1 MNKKTEFYYY
11 DPAFFLDDEEMM
23 FTYLQDAMQEGD
35 KEFIAALEAVSRS
48 LGMTELA
55 KKTGLSRETIYKTLN
70 SVTKPQDENLQKI
83 FAGLNSKM
91 PLIPENVHS

>member
-1 MNKKTEFYYY
+1 
-11 DPAFFLDDEEMM
+11 MM
-23 FTYLQDAMQEGD
+23 LIYLQDAMQEGD

-83 FAGLNSKM
+83 FAALTPKM
-91 PLIPENVHS
+91 PLVSENAHS